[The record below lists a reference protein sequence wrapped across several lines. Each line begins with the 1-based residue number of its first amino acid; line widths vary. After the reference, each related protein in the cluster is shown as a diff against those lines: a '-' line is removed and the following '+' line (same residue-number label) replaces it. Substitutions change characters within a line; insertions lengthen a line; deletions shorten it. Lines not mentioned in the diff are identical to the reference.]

1 MTKFL
6 QEFNSRA
13 GQCTKDDLLMAGT
26 FLGFALINAG
36 FAVDGLKEPLSG
48 NLPHDI
54 LTKGLGVVSMLG
66 TVMCTRFSSNA
77 FERAAEN
84 K

>member
-1 MTKFL
+1 MTKIL
-6 QEFNSRA
+6 QELNNRV

-26 FLGFALINAG
+26 YLGFALINAG
-36 FAVDGLKEPLSG
+36 FAVDGLRQPLSG

-54 LTKGLGVVSMLG
+54 LTKGLGVVSVLG
-66 TVMCTRFSSNA
+66 TVMCTSFSSNA